1 MNVVALEQIKVLNLF
16 KKSGFISITDTYLKL
31 GISEEELNK
40 LINDLESQGL
50 ITIVRGRS
58 NTIKITEEG
67 EKNLEKGFPEEIL
80 LKKLDKKTAKIS
92 EIDNIAVIWAK
103 KNGWIRISDGIVSLS
118 DNVDAKNYEQR
129 VVLEKIKTLGNSKEI
144 QTFINSNI
152 NTIKELEK
160 RKLILIKENKEIN
173 SIEITE
179 KGNYEVEEEGISQLT
194 RTMIKE
200 KLWEG
205 KKFKS
210 YSINER
216 SRAYNARLHP
226 VHKFLNK
233 IRNIWVGMGFNEMRG
248 PIIESA
254 FWNFDALFS
263 PQDHPTREMQDTFFL
278 SNPKEIGINDLEL
291 LNNVKRM
298 HVKGWQSK
306 WSGELAKQALLRTH
320 STNVSVRHIMK
331 FGNESVYPIKLFS
344 IGKVFR
350 NESIDY
356 KHLAELFQCDGI
368 IIGESLNLSNLMYT
382 LKIFFHELGLEVKFK
397 PSYFPFV
404 EPGMEIFYYDEK
416 HKDTIELGGS
426 GIIRNEI
433 TKAMGTDKKVLAW
446 GIGIDRLMFNS
457 LNLDSLSTLYKN
469 EIGWLRSVK
478 DI

>member
-1 MNVVALEQIKVLNLF
+1 MNVIDLEQTKLLSF
-16 KKSGFISITDTYLKL
+16 FEKSHFISIANTCLKL

-40 LINDLESQGL
+40 SINDLESQGL
-50 ITIVRGRS
+50 ITVVRTQS
-58 NTIKITEEG
+58 VTIKITEEG
-67 EKNLEKGFPEEIL
+67 EKNLENGFPEEIL
-80 LKKLDKKTAKIS
+80 LKKLYGKTAKIS
-92 EIDNIAVIWAK
+92 EVDNIAVIWAK
-103 KNGWIRISDGIVSLS
+103 KNGWVKISDGIVSLS
-118 DNVDAKNYEQR
+118 DTADVKDYKHR
-129 VVLEKIKTLGNSKEI
+129 VLLEKIKALKNNKEI
-144 QTFINSNI
+144 QNLINRNI
-152 NTIKELEK
+152 DTIKELEK
-160 RKLILIKENKEIN
+160 RKLIKVKENKEIE

-179 KGNYEVEEEGISQLT
+179 KGSNESGGEEISQLT
-194 RTMIKE
+194 RIMIKE

-210 YSINER
+210 YSIYEKTKL
-216 SRAYNARLHP
+216 YNARMHP

-233 IRNIWVGMGFNEMRG
+233 IRSIWIGMGFKEMRG

-278 SNPKEIGINDLEL
+278 SNPKEIDINDLEL
-291 LNNVKRM
+291 LNNVKKM
-298 HVKGWQSK
+298 HVKGWQGR
-306 WSGELAKQALLRTH
+306 WSADLAKQALLRTH
-320 STNVSVRHIMK
+320 STNVSVHHIMK
-331 FGNESVYPIKLFS
+331 FGNESDYPIKLFS

-368 IIGESLNLSNLMYT
+368 IIGESLNLSNLMHII
-382 LKIFFHELGLEVKFK
+382 KIFFHELGFEVKFK

-404 EPGMEIFYYDEK
+404 EPGMEISYYDEK
-416 HKDTIELGGS
+416 HRDTIELGGS

-433 TKAMGTDKKVLAW
+433 TKAMGTNKKVLAW

-469 EIGWLRSVK
+469 EIGWLRNIK